1 VDYDAFIFIDQGLE
15 TWYTGRH
22 SSVVCGYCSSTHTSR
37 RTAGTGVLKE
47 KTLIDWS
54 NRMDEKSLID
64 LVEDRLDRKDL
75 DLPIFNQ
82 VALKLQ
88 QQITKG
94 DYSLAD
100 IAKII
105 YRDQGLASDVLKI
118 ANSVFYSGIRPAKTI
133 QDATVRLGTKA
144 IYNLVTAVTQKQLYR
159 TRNKKY
165 GRWATPLWSHSLGV
179 AIAARWL
186 SLNLRRRQLAE
197 EAFMAGLLHDIGKLI
212 LLKVLE
218 DLDDP
223 KTTPGGISA
232 DLVDEI
238 LENMHAYHGERYLRR
253 INIPDVYS
261 EVAGMHHD
269 PGIDPENVIMNVTR
283 LGNLACRKL
292 GIGLKHQP
300 ELRLDTTTEAI
311 NLNAN
316 DHILDGVLEQ
326 LKEYNAWLEKFLA

>member
-1 VDYDAFIFIDQGLE
+1 
-15 TWYTGRH
+15 
-22 SSVVCGYCSSTHTSR
+22 
-37 RTAGTGVLKE
+37 
-47 KTLIDWS
+47 
-54 NRMDEKSLID
+54 MDEKSLID

-269 PGIDPENVIMNVTR
+269 PGIDPENVIMNLTR

-311 NLNAN
+311 NLNAD

-326 LKEYNAWLEKFLA
+326 LKEYNAWLDKFLA

>member
-1 VDYDAFIFIDQGLE
+1 
-15 TWYTGRH
+15 
-22 SSVVCGYCSSTHTSR
+22 
-37 RTAGTGVLKE
+37 
-47 KTLIDWS
+47 
-54 NRMDEKSLID
+54 
-64 LVEDRLDRKDL
+64 
-75 DLPIFNQ
+75 
-82 VALKLQ
+82 LKLQ

-144 IYNLVTAVTQKQLYR
+144 IYNLVTALTQKQLYR

-165 GRWATPLWSHSLGV
+165 GRWATPLWSHSLGA

-238 LENMHAYHGERYLRR
+238 LETMHAYHGERYLRR

-326 LKEYNAWLEKFLA
+326 LKEYDAWLEKFLA

>member
-1 VDYDAFIFIDQGLE
+1 
-15 TWYTGRH
+15 
-22 SSVVCGYCSSTHTSR
+22 
-37 RTAGTGVLKE
+37 
-47 KTLIDWS
+47 
-54 NRMDEKSLID
+54 MDEKSLID
-64 LVEDRLDRKDL
+64 LVEDRLDRKDF
-75 DLPIFNQ
+75 DPPIFNQ

-88 QQITKG
+88 QLITKG

-144 IYNLVTAVTQKQLYR
+144 IYNLVTALTQKQLYR

-186 SLNLRRRQLAE
+186 ALNLRRRQLAD
-197 EAFMAGLLHDIGKLI
+197 EAFMAGLLHDIGKLV

-223 KTTPGGISA
+223 KTTPEGISA

-238 LENMHAYHGERYLRR
+238 LETMHAYHGERLMRR
-253 INIPDVYS
+253 INIPDVYC

-269 PGIDPENVIMNVTR
+269 PGIDPENAILNLAR

-300 ELRLDTTTEAI
+300 ELRLDTTTESI

-316 DHILDGVLEQ
+316 DHILDGLLEQ
-326 LKEYNAWLEKFLA
+326 LKEYNAWLEKFLAQH

>member
-1 VDYDAFIFIDQGLE
+1 
-15 TWYTGRH
+15 
-22 SSVVCGYCSSTHTSR
+22 
-37 RTAGTGVLKE
+37 
-47 KTLIDWS
+47 
-54 NRMDEKSLID
+54 MDEKSLID
-64 LVEDRLDRKDL
+64 LVEDKLERKDF
-75 DLPIFNQ
+75 DLPIYNQ

-88 QQITKG
+88 QEITKG

-118 ANSVFYSGIRPAKTI
+118 ANSVFYAGVKPAKTI

-159 TRNKKY
+159 TNNKKY

-179 AIAARWL
+179 AISARWL
-186 SLNLRRRQLAE
+186 SLNLRQRKLAE

-238 LENMHAYHGERYLRR
+238 LETMHAYHGERYLRR
-253 INIPDVYS
+253 TNIPDVYS

-292 GIGLKHQP
+292 GIGFKHQP

-311 NLNAN
+311 NLNAD
-316 DHILDGVLEQ
+316 DHILDGMLEQ
-326 LKEYNAWLEKFLA
+326 LNEYNAWLEKFLA